1 MKITKRILAIMA
13 AVLILSLSCFTAVVS
28 ADENTLT
35 FNDGKTA
42 NVGDT
47 IDYTFSVGDC
57 PEPLVG
63 IQMYIYY
70 DPEYLQVSEKY
81 NTELTGSVI
90 INPSYIDDK
99 GNGQVIVTASDI
111 AGMDYTQKKTIIDVD
126 FTVLKGGESNITY
139 YITEMYTAD
148 AEMNLVPL
156 SNYTFSQDISVN
168 GSSVAEGETPKLETN
183 DEKFEEN
190 QISSFVNNEEG
201 KSDGESTY
209 VPSVEAT
216 TEAAT
221 EAQTGEPQTD
231 ENGNTIEATTPTS
244 MDEVTENAAQ
254 NTQDGTQATTQ
265 ATQSGETQQG
275 GTNVVLI
282 IVIVAAVVVVIAVV
296 MLLATK
302 KKK

>member
-1 MKITKRILAIMA
+1 MKITKRILSIMA
-13 AVLILSLSCFTAVVS
+13 AVLILSVSCFSAVVS

-81 NTELTGSVI
+81 NTELTGSVV
-90 INPSYIDDK
+90 INPSHIDDN

-139 YITEMYTAD
+139 YITEMYTSND
-148 AEMNLVPL
+148 AMELVPL
-156 SNYTFSQDISVN
+156 SNYTFTQDISVN
-168 GSSVAEGETPKLETN
+168 GTAVSEGETPKLET
-183 DEKFEEN
+183 DDDKFESN
-190 QISSFVNNEEG
+190 QISNFVNNEEG
-201 KSDGESTY
+201 RSDGESTY

-216 TEAAT
+216 TEAPT
-221 EAQTGEPQTD
+221 DEQIQETQTD
-231 ENGNTIEATTPTS
+231 EEGNVVTNPTS
-244 MDEVTENAAQ
+244 LDEQTDAASDSDSQTTAESNTQGEQQTEN
-254 NTQDGTQATTQ
+254 
-265 ATQSGETQQG
+265 G
-275 GTNVVLI
+275 GVNVVLI
-282 IVIVAAVVVVIAVV
+282 VVIIAGVVVVAAIV
-296 MLLATK
+296 LLFVNK